1 MMIVAICIHHLHLLT
16 IIIIIRSINNK
27 RSSDS
32 TKAIVFPDSFVA
44 HRAQIIVDGELMPT
58 YVLIKLRQRD
68 MITMMIIVIIIV
80 IIMLILMITVMMMIM
95 MMMIIIGEDNMKILE
110 DAGN

>member
-1 MMIVAICIHHLHLLT
+1 VAMMIVAICIRHLHLLT

-68 MITMMIIVIIIV
+68 M
-80 IIMLILMITVMMMIM
+80 LMMMMIM
-95 MMMIIIGEDNMKILE
+95 MLI
-110 DAGN
+110 

>member
-1 MMIVAICIHHLHLLT
+1 MAMMIVAICIHHLHLLT
-16 IIIIIRSINNK
+16 IIIIIIRSINNK

-32 TKAIVFPDSFVA
+32 TKAIIFPDSFVA

-68 MITMMIIVIIIV
+68 M
-80 IIMLILMITVMMMIM
+80 LMMMIM
-95 MMMIIIGEDNMKILE
+95 MLI
-110 DAGN
+110 

>member
-1 MMIVAICIHHLHLLT
+1 MRRVNIVAMMIVAICIHHLHLLT

-44 HRAQIIVDGELMPT
+44 HRAQIIVDGKLMPT

-68 MITMMIIVIIIV
+68 M
-80 IIMLILMITVMMMIM
+80 LMMMIM
-95 MMMIIIGEDNMKILE
+95 MLI
-110 DAGN
+110 